1 VPVPIT
7 RLLLRD
13 DNAEHLWTSLPAR
26 ESLIVAVLSKKTEA
40 DYLRELGVSQPEEIE
55 KAELSVGKPGAGPPP
70 ISIRL
75 SRPLLEALDRIAER
89 EHRKRSNLI
98 QHILWEYVHDETR
111 KPQR

>member
-1 VPVPIT
+1 
-7 RLLLRD
+7 
-13 DNAEHLWTSLPAR
+13 
-26 ESLIVAVLSKKTEA
+26 VALLSKKTEA

-55 KAELSVGKPGAGPPP
+55 KAELIAGKPGAGPPP

-98 QHILWEYVHDETR
+98 QHILWEYVHGESR
-111 KPQR
+111 KLRR

>member
-1 VPVPIT
+1 MYYKPLQWGRVSPRAS
-7 RLLLRD
+7 RL
-13 DNAEHLWTSLPAR
+13 SAR
-26 ESLIVAVLSKKTEA
+26 KGLIVALLSKKTEA
-40 DYLRELGVSQPEEIE
+40 DYLRELG
-55 KAELSVGKPGAGPPP
+55 VGKPGAGPPP

-98 QHILWEYVHDETR
+98 QHILWEYVHGESG